1 MQPGS
6 AVAQLQPRAATV
18 DAELDERVV
27 GMVDQTG
34 SAIGRMAERVH
45 ALAKDQV
52 VTFAVRKS
60 QSEGIHAAAI

>member
-1 MQPGS
+1 MQSGG
-6 AVAQLQPRAATV
+6 AVAQLQPRAAAV
-18 DAELDERVV
+18 DAELHERVV
-27 GMVDQTG
+27 RVVDQAGTAVG
-34 SAIGRMAERVH
+34 SMAERVH